1 MNDAIYNDT
10 ITIVSYE
17 TKQVG
22 QTNVYKLV
30 TDKNQYFDLWQTK
43 RDGMPTKAFEAFC
56 SIGEAGLP
64 MTVDVGYTEKTRQY
78 EKDGEMKTATDKTII
93 SMTKGSI
100 STAELEARM
109 VALENRVAQLESRT
123 VQPTVQSEV
132 PSVPDQPQNEYGIK
146 KIASQFGGTVTSQT
160 PASSPMVEGDAGFT
174 DVSQI
179 PF

>member
-1 MNDAIYNDT
+1 MNDAILNDT

-22 QTNVYKLV
+22 QTNVYKIV

-56 SIGEAGLP
+56 TIGQETGLP
-64 MTVDVGYTEKTRQY
+64 MTVEVGYKESSRQY
-78 EKDGEMKTATDKTII
+78 EKDGEMKTATDRTII
-93 SMTKGSI
+93 SMTKSVTGNPG
-100 STAELEARM
+100 LEARL
-109 VALENRVAQLESRT
+109 VALEGRVAQLESRT
-123 VQPTVQSEV
+123 AQPTVQSQTPAGV
-132 PSVPDQPQNEYGIK
+132 QS
-146 KIASQFGGTVTSQT
+146 IANNFGGTVTSQA
-160 PASSPMVEGDAGFT
+160 PISSPMVEGDAGYT